1 VDSATLRVSEAHWFK
16 IEVLLKWE
24 MYQKERDTFENILVV

>member
-1 VDSATLRVSEAHWFK
+1 MLRVSEAHWFK